1 MGLVFDILAAPVA
14 LPTRGMM
21 FIFNKIVEQVNNE
34 MLDDGKVR
42 MQLLELQNMLDGG
55 QISEEEFYV
64 AEEELLDRLDAILEF
79 KENQQQQNMFAEED
93 EFNDDEDEYEENDA
107 VDGLALHDGEDDAN
121 QD

>member
-1 MGLVFDILAAPVA
+1 MGLVFDILAAPAV